1 MNNFCVKCG
10 TKLENGQRFCAS
22 CGNSTNVQPP
32 KKKNSALTTIAIVF
46 GVILLI
52 GGISSLSEDLTDY
65 TEKITTT
72 EKKEV
77 KKEYKQDEIASY
89 KQVNYSI
96 TKIEKTKG
104 SNEYFQAKEGYEYV
118 KVTIKIENKSNK
130 KISYNSL
137 NFQMVNGD
145 GVEASIYSITAEEDV
160 MLDFGEL
167 DAGGTVEGV
176 IIWEQKE
183 NDNNLKLRYY
193 DNVLFDDEYTFQFL
207 LN

>member
-1 MNNFCVKCG
+1 MKKCKYCQSDIDFKAKICPNCRKKQGPHIVKW
-10 TKLENGQRFCAS
+10 
-22 CGNSTNVQPP
+22 
-32 KKKNSALTTIAIVF
+32 
-46 GVILLI
+46 ILLGVFVLLLI
-52 GGISSLSEDLTDY
+52 SCFAGGEEKEDF
-65 TEKITTT
+65 
-72 EKKEV
+72 KKD
-77 KKEYKQDEIASY
+77 YKQNEVVTFEG
-89 KQVNYSI
+89 VNYSI
-96 TKIEKTKG
+96 TKVEKTKG
-104 SNEYFQAKEGYEYV
+104 SNEYFQAKEGYEFV
-118 KVTIKIENKSNK
+118 KVTIKIENNSDK
-130 KISYNSL
+130 KISYNAL
-137 NFQMVNGD
+137 DFQMVNGD